1 MAAKRSPWILQLA
14 LLSCA
19 SASVAQAQA
28 PASKPDSKAN
38 AKPAEKAPA
47 QKAPA
52 EKAPASPAAASAP
65 AGDPAA
71 SAAPVQLSYDQTI
84 ERALSEY
91 RLGNWDEAGALFVQA
106 HALKPSARTL
116 RGMGLSE
123 FENRK
128 YVLALV
134 HCTAALADLRNP
146 LNAEQR
152 TELESVIARA
162 SEFVA
167 RVTLA
172 LAPPSAQV
180 TVDGVAP
187 YRDAAGNVLLD
198 PGPHELVVSDG
209 RLSERRRLEALSGQQ
224 IALAI
229 TLRAEPGTQIAG
241 PAAHDTKDDG
251 RVPAARIL
259 TYAGFA
265 VLGVGLA
272 VGTTAGVIVLDKAG
286 DLEDACA
293 GDVCPAEQREDLEQ
307 SQDLALVSNIAFAV
321 AGAGAAAAVAG
332 LLWEHTGSD
341 DGDSDSE
348 RVRVSVS
355 PFGAAL
361 RGRF

>member
-1 MAAKRSPWILQLA
+1 VPGG
-14 LLSCA
+14 
-19 SASVAQAQA
+19 
-28 PASKPDSKAN
+28 
-38 AKPAEKAPA
+38 AE
-47 QKAPA
+47 
-52 EKAPASPAAASAP
+52 E
-65 AGDPAA
+65 
-71 SAAPVQLSYDQTI
+71 SYDQII
-84 ERALSEY
+84 ERALNEY
-91 RLGNWDEAGALFVQA
+91 RLGNWDEAAALFARA

-116 RGMGLSE
+116 RGLGLSE

-128 YVLALV
+128 YVLALL
-134 HCTAALADLRNP
+134 HCSAALADTRNP
-146 LNAEQR
+146 LNPEQR
-152 TELESVIARA
+152 GELESVIARA

-172 LAPPSAQV
+172 LAPPTAQV

-187 YRDAAGNVLLD
+187 HRDAAGNVLLD

-209 RLSERRRLEALSGQQ
+209 GLSERRRLEALSGQQ

-229 TLRAEPGTQIAG
+229 TLRAEPSAIQIAG
-241 PAAHDTKDDG
+241 TAKDDPP
-251 RVPAARIL
+251 VPVARIL

-286 DLEDACA
+286 DLESACEE
-293 GDVCPAEQREDLEQ
+293 DVCPPEQGEDLEQ
-307 SQDLALVSNIAFAV
+307 SKDLAVVANVAFVV

-332 LLWEHTGSD
+332 LLWEHTASD
-341 DGDSDSE
+341 DSE
-348 RVRVSVS
+348 EVRVAVS